1 MALDLDGTEQPIDP
15 MLVKAIE
22 TAFLAFSV
30 PTVSFVP
37 VPRAWRK
44 SNPAGGAKGP
54 NGPRKAE
61 IKLELIERY
70 GFRCAYC
77 AREFVDL
84 NDATLDHV
92 IPNCVVGHW
101 KPWNLVLA
109 CEPCNNA
116 KSDGVPLVLMP
127 MLFHLLSVIEPAIR
141 AKRERREAS
150 EAKPTN
156 GYPSRTAEKRARKAR
171 RQQRHQFYRAM
182 RALDAPWVRLAI
194 EAAPVR
200 AELPAGGQA

>member
-1 MALDLDGTEQPIDP
+1 MAIDLDGSEQPIDP

-37 VPRAWRK
+37 VPRAWREA
-44 SNPAGGAKGP
+44 NPSGSAKGP
-54 NGPRKAE
+54 SGSVKAR
-61 IKLELIERY
+61 IKLDLIERD

-77 AREFVDL
+77 ARQFVDL

-109 CEPCNNA
+109 CDPCNNA

-127 MLFHLLSVIEPAIR
+127 MLFHLLSVMETVAR
-141 AKRERREAS
+141 TKREQKQAAKKDRRRA
-150 EAKPTN
+150 AKTE
-156 GYPSRTAEKRARKAR
+156 GQR
-171 RQQRHQFYRAM
+171 RHQFYKAM
-182 RALDAPWVRLAI
+182 RALDAPFVRLAI
-194 EAAPVR
+194 DAAPEHTAFL
-200 AELPAGGQA
+200 AEQSEA